1 MGQRPTLDRGACWA
15 VGRVKQGSGD
25 LRETYSLVPYRVK
38 IDGSTAAAFAT
49 KGDAL
54 AFVSE
59 KLSMVI
65 NRVEIEFS
73 YEEI

>member
-1 MGQRPTLDRGACWA
+1 MR
-15 VGRVKQGSGD
+15 QGSGD

-49 KGDAL
+49 KEDAL
-54 AFVSE
+54 TFVSE

-65 NRVEIEFS
+65 NKVEIEFS
-73 YEEI
+73 YVEI